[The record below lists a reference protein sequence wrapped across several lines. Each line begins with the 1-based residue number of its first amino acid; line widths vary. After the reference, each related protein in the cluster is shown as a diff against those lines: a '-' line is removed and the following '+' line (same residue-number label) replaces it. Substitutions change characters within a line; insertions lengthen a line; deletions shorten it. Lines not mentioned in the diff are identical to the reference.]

1 MNTSDFETLKNIN
14 LYEILHINSKND
26 FTPELAKKNYRK
38 LALKYHP
45 DKNHMYSD
53 KFDLIQLAYIV
64 LSDPNNKEQYDNI
77 YDENLSIKSFVDL
90 KDMNNKMLFKYEK
103 LSDEEFKQRIEE
115 LNKKLELD
123 LKSNNDDFKTQKREI
138 YEQEISEKFRQEQ
151 EQFKGLNDK
160 EKKEKFDEL
169 FKQQQNEFNTNT
181 PISDLTVFNVNNG
194 LTIGTVLNNM
204 SYDSMF
210 SKTSLYEDLFKL
222 NNPGTVYVDNNKSLE
237 ERINDYKMSTNDLF
251 KLAKNIK

>member
-45 DKNHMYSD
+45 DKNPSYSE

-64 LSDPNNKEQYDNI
+64 LSDPINKEQYDNI
-77 YDENLSIKSFVDL
+77 YDDNLAIKSFVDL
-90 KDMNNKMLFKYEK
+90 KEMTKTNYTYEK
-103 LSDEEFKQRIEE
+103 LSDEQFKQKIEE
-115 LNKKLELD
+115 LNKKLETD
-123 LKSNNDDFKTQKREI
+123 LKLNTNVSRDR
-138 YEQEISEKFRQEQ
+138 YEQEISDKFRQEQ
-151 EQFKGLNDK
+151 EQFKGLNEKDK
-160 EKKEKFDEL
+160 QDKFDEL
-169 FKQQQNEFNTNT
+169 FKLQQNLFDSNVETT
-181 PISDLTVFNVNNG
+181 DLTVFNANNS
-194 LTIGTVLNNM
+194 LTIGTTLSNM

-210 SKTSLYEDLFKL
+210 SKTSLYEDSFKL
-222 NNPGTVYVDNNKSLE
+222 NNPGIVYVDNNKSLE
-237 ERINDYKMSTNDLF
+237 DRINEYKMSTNDLF

>member
-45 DKNHMYSD
+45 DKNQLYSE

-64 LSDPNNKEQYDNI
+64 LSDPINKEQYDNI
-77 YDENLSIKSFVDL
+77 YDDNLAIKSFVDL
-90 KDMNNKMLFKYEK
+90 KEINKETFKYEK
-103 LSDEEFKQRIEE
+103 LSDEQFKQKIDE
-115 LNKKLELD
+115 LNKKLETD
-123 LKSNNDDFKTQKREI
+123 LKLNTNVSRDR
-138 YEQEISEKFRQEQ
+138 YEQEISDKFRQEQ
-151 EQFKGLNDK
+151 EQFKGLNEK
-160 EKKEKFDEL
+160 EKKDKFDEL
-169 FKQQQNEFNTNT
+169 FKLQVQHNNLEIN
-181 PISDLTVFNVNNG
+181 DLTVFNDNNS
-194 LTIGTVLNNM
+194 LTIGTTLSNL

-210 SKTSLYEDLFKL
+210 SKTSLYEESFKL
-222 NNPGTVYVDNNKSLE
+222 NNPGIVYVDNNKSLE
-237 ERINDYKMSTNDLF
+237 DRINEYKMSTNDLF